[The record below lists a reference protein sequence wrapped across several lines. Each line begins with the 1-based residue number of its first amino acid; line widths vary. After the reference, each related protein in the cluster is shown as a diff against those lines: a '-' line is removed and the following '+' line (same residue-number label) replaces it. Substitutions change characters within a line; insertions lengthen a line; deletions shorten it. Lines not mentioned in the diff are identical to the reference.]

1 MKRKWKAM
9 DLAVMGL
16 LIALTIIASK
26 YLKIEIGTMYRVN
39 FSSAFIMLS
48 GIWLGPIGG
57 AIVGLI
63 SDLLGCVMA
72 GYAINPLYTMM
83 PVMVGVFSGFAEPI
97 IRKTKQVWV
106 YGLIVLGITV
116 VTSMFYGTWA
126 LIVWPGSYAYG
137 QPFFL
142 HFPGRVAQGLIT
154 TVMNTAVV
162 YLLYRSQVTVILN
175 SQTVQKRQPE
185 KID

>member
-1 MKRKWKAM
+1 MKRRKWTSM

-26 YLKIEIGTMYRVN
+26 YLKIEIGTMNRLN

-48 GIWLGPIGG
+48 GIWLGPVGG
-57 AIVGLI
+57 AVVGLI

-72 GYAINPLYTMM
+72 GYAINPLYTLM
-83 PVMVGVFSGFAEPI
+83 PVMVGVFSGLCEPI
-97 IRKTKQVWV
+97 YRKTKNVLI
-106 YGLIVLGITV
+106 YGVVILMITI
-116 VTSMFYGTWA
+116 VTSTFYGTWA

-137 QPFFL
+137 QPFLL
-142 HFPGRVAQGLIT
+142 HFPGRFAQALIT

-175 SQTVQKRQPE
+175 SQTTAVK
-185 KID
+185 K